1 MHIQSSRY
9 YRVAALTMLSLLV
22 MFSTSW
28 AQGNFTDIGTTAAIP
43 VVVDGH
49 GVAGLQVT
57 FTYDPSL
64 MSVGTPV
71 LANEAEGLMLDSRI
85 EDGTLRLVVVNL
97 GGQTLSAGRAV
108 LTPVFL
114 TDAGKAS
121 LTMTDLIAS
130 SALAQIIPV
139 QFGTV
144 IQPVFPGKET
154 ATPTSFTLHA
164 ASPNPFNP
172 ATTISYEVLQST
184 HIQPTVYN
192 LLGQE
197 VVRQVDTMHQPGWS
211 ETVWDGRNSRGQGVA
226 SGVYMYRLASSTG
239 YSHVR
244 QRTLLK

>member
-1 MHIQSSRY
+1 MHIQRSRY
-9 YRVAALTMLSLLV
+9 HRVAALTMLNLLV
-22 MFSTSW
+22 MFSTTR

-43 VVVDGH
+43 VVLDGH
-49 GVAGLQVT
+49 GVDSLQAT
-57 FTYDPSL
+57 STYDPSL

-71 LANEAEGLMLDSRI
+71 LANEAEGLMLDSSI

-144 IQPVFPGKET
+144 IQPVFSGKET

-172 ATTISYEVLQST
+172 ATTISYEVPQST
-184 HIQPTVYN
+184 HIQLTVYN

-197 VVRQVDTMHQPGWS
+197 VVRLVDTMHQPDRY
-211 ETVWDGRNSRGQGVA
+211 ETVWDGRNSRDQGVA

>member
-1 MHIQSSRY
+1 MHIQNSRY
-9 YRVAALTMLSLLV
+9 YGVAALTMLSLLV
-22 MFSTSW
+22 MFSTSR

-49 GVAGLQVT
+49 GVAGLQAT

-64 MSVGTPV
+64 MSLGTPV
-71 LANEAEGLMLDSRI
+71 LANEAEGLKLNSRI

-114 TDAGKAS
+114 TYAGKAS

-144 IQPVFPGKET
+144 IQPVFSGKET

-172 ATTISYEVLQST
+172 ATTISYEVPQST
-184 HIQPTVYN
+184 HIQLTVYN

-197 VVRQVDTMHQPGWS
+197 VKTLVNATQQAGFHTIIWTGLNGAGNAVS
-211 ETVWDGRNSRGQGVA
+211 
-226 SGVYMYRLASSTG
+226 SGLYFYRLETG
-239 YSHVR
+239 EFSR
-244 QRTLLK
+244 AKKMLLLK

>member
-1 MHIQSSRY
+1 MHIQRSRY
-9 YRVAALTMLSLLV
+9 HRVAALTMLNLLV
-22 MFSTSW
+22 MFSTTR

-43 VVVDGH
+43 VVLDGH
-49 GVAGLQVT
+49 GMDGLQAT
-57 FTYDPSL
+57 LTYDPSL

-71 LANEAEGLMLDSRI
+71 LANEAEGLMLDTRI

-154 ATPTSFTLHA
+154 GTPTSFTPHA
-164 ASPNPFNP
+164 ASPTRSTRPRQS
-172 ATTISYEVLQST
+172 ATKCRRA
-184 HIQPTVYN
+184 PT
-192 LLGQE
+192 
-197 VVRQVDTMHQPGWS
+197 
-211 ETVWDGRNSRGQGVA
+211 
-226 SGVYMYRLASSTG
+226 SS
-239 YSHVR
+239 
-244 QRTLLK
+244 